1 MMITV
6 HQTLLG
12 IAAAWSLV
20 TAILIAALIYRSMLE
35 NREEDQI
42 YLDPAEWALANEQRA
57 VVRHVERLTWPIRGL
72 FAGSGMLLLTAVAL
86 WLWEGLNF

>member
-1 MMITV
+1 MSTV

-12 IAAAWSLV
+12 IAAGWALV
-20 TAILIAALIYRSMLE
+20 TATLIGALIYRSMLE

-57 VVRHVERLTWPIRGL
+57 VVRRVERLTWPIRAL
-72 FAGSGMLLLTAVAL
+72 FASSGMLLLIGVAL